1 MPFDRREAIHLL
13 SFTVGSAIAGFDGQP
28 AQGAEVPTG
37 EIPMERVLGI
47 GGFFFRAQ
55 DPAAL
60 AHWYKE
66 HLGIVPTPSSYGEQ
80 VWRTEAGPTV
90 FTPFPQSTSY
100 FGNPKQMWMVN
111 FRVRDLDKMAAQLRK
126 AGITV
131 DVDPKVY
138 PNGRFARIHDPEG
151 NPIELWQPAGPGA

>member
-1 MPFDRREAIHLL
+1 MKLKTYRRVYRKATLKWISWPGGSRSVANAGSRRKRMPFDRREAIHLL

-60 AHWYKE
+60 AHW
-66 HLGIVPTPSSYGEQ
+66 
-80 VWRTEAGPTV
+80 
-90 FTPFPQSTSY
+90 
-100 FGNPKQMWMVN
+100 
-111 FRVRDLDKMAAQLRK
+111 
-126 AGITV
+126 
-131 DVDPKVY
+131 
-138 PNGRFARIHDPEG
+138 
-151 NPIELWQPAGPGA
+151 